1 MTQEKRPS
9 SRFDL
14 SKSDF
19 NKRTAIVNALLRQ
32 YNIVAATGSLL
43 EAHLLAR
50 LGVSGG
56 LPNLVGCGTDLNEV
70 RQLCSNL
77 SNILLFVT
85 ESISPC
91 CGADLIDMVRL
102 DFNATKIFY
111 LLQDGCLANRIST
124 FDTDAV
130 LMTTSFG
137 TGAVAV
143 ALSEIVSG
151 RRYVDPAFLRY
162 LSQSKVTL
170 TKREQQVLQFLRVG
184 LTNKEISVELSI
196 SPVTVRDYVQNLMV
210 KLNATNRTMVVVNAG
225 KFGLI

>member
-1 MTQEKRPS
+1 MTQEKRSS

-19 NKRTAIVNALLRQ
+19 NKRTAIVNSLLRQ

-56 LPNLVGCGTDLNEV
+56 LPNLVGCGTDVNEV

-85 ESISPC
+85 ESISPY

-111 LLQDGCLANRIST
+111 LLQDGRLANRIST

>member
-1 MTQEKRPS
+1 MTQEKRS
-9 SRFDL
+9 SNRFDL
-14 SKSDF
+14 RANDF
-19 NKRTAIVNALLRQ
+19 KNRTKVINSLLSQ

-56 LPNLVGCGTDLNEV
+56 LPNLVGCGTDVNEV

-77 SNILLFVT
+77 RNVLLFMT
-85 ESISPC
+85 ESISSYY
-91 CGADLIDMVRL
+91 GADLIDMLRSEL
-102 DFNATKIFY
+102 NTIKIFY
-111 LLQDGCLANRIST
+111 LLQDGCIANRIRT

-143 ALSEIVSG
+143 ALSEITSG
-151 RRYVDPAFLRY
+151 RRYFDPAYLRF
-162 LSQSKVTL
+162 LSQSKVIL
-170 TKREQQVLQFLRVG
+170 TKREQQVLQFLRIG
-184 LTNKEISVELSI
+184 LTNKEISAQLSI